1 MEEILKLL
9 YSLQTVDTKL
19 DELEELKG
27 DLPEIVSTLE
37 NDISQIKSGIKEKE
51 EIIAASVKTRNKADL
66 DIHEF
71 KEKLEKYKSQ
81 QYSVRNN
88 KEYDALTKEIE
99 FAEQSIKELESQ
111 FGELEKTMELA
122 KNEIAEFTKKLEEAE
137 STLKEKRKEL
147 AEVSK
152 ETEDEELKL
161 VHERDKIKARLQK
174 DMLPRYERIRK
185 ARDGKAVVPVKR
197 NSCGGCHN
205 RIPPQR
211 ILELRANKKMYTCEH
226 CGRILV
232 SAEIAESVA
241 AAS

>member
-1 MEEILKLL
+1 MEETLKLL
-9 YSLQTVDTKL
+9 YSLQIVDSKL

-27 DLPEIVSTLE
+27 DLPEVVKAME
-37 NDISQIKSGIKEKE
+37 NDAAQVKNAIKEKE
-51 EIIAASVKTRNKADL
+51 AIIALSVKTRNKADL

-88 KEYDALTKEIE
+88 KEYDALTKEID
-99 FAEQSIKELESQ
+99 FAEQSIKDLEGQ
-111 FGELEKTMELA
+111 FNASEKTMEVA
-122 KNEIAEFTKKLEEAE
+122 KNEIAELTHTLEEAE
-137 STLKEKRKEL
+137 KNLAERKAEL

-161 VHERDKIKARLQK
+161 AHQRDKIKARLQK
-174 DMLPRYERIRK
+174 DIVPRYERIRK
-185 ARDGKAVVPVKR
+185 ARDGKAVVPVRR

-211 ILELRANKKMYTCEH
+211 ILELRANTKLYMCEH

-232 SAEIAESVA
+232 SQEIAESV
-241 AAS
+241 SVNI

>member
-1 MEEILKLL
+1 LEETLRLL

-27 DLPEIVSTLE
+27 DLPEVVKALE
-37 NDISQIKSGIKEKE
+37 SDVNQIKDTVKEKE
-51 EIIAASVKTRNKADL
+51 NIVTASVKTRNKADL
-66 DIHEF
+66 DIHDF

-88 KEYDALTKEIE
+88 KEYDALTKEID
-99 FAEQSIKELESQ
+99 FAEQSIKDLEGQ
-111 FGELEKTMELA
+111 FSDLEKTMDIA
-122 KNEIAEFTKKLEEAE
+122 KNEITELTQKLEEVE
-137 STLKEKRKEL
+137 KNLEEKRKEL

-152 ETEDEELKL
+152 ATEEEELKL
-161 VHERDKIKARLQK
+161 AHEREKIKVRLQK
-174 DMLPRYERIRK
+174 DILPRYERIRK
-185 ARDGKAVVPVKR
+185 ARDGRAVVPVKR

-211 ILELRANKKMYTCEH
+211 ILELRTNTKMFTCEH

-232 SAEIAESVA
+232 SPEIAESVTT
-241 AAS
+241 AS